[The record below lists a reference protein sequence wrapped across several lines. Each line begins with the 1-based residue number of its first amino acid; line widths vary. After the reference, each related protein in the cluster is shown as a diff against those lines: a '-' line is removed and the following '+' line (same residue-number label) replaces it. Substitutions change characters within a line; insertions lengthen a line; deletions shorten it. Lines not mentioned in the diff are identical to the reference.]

1 MLLTQI
7 ISVTPSILLVRVHII
22 HQQLAPNHP
31 DYFLVL
37 LDKDLAHLPAE
48 KKERFTRMPKAIA
61 IDFVREFK
69 EDKLG
74 QSSPCVVKK
83 AIEKTVSPTKDVH
96 KPPQES
102 PRRFNTKVKS

>member
-1 MLLTQI
+1 
-7 ISVTPSILLVRVHII
+7 
-22 HQQLAPNHP
+22 
-31 DYFLVL
+31 
-37 LDKDLAHLPAE
+37 
-48 KKERFTRMPKAIA
+48 MPKAIA

-102 PRRFNTKVKS
+102 PRRFNTKVKSYYKIQLLFAIES